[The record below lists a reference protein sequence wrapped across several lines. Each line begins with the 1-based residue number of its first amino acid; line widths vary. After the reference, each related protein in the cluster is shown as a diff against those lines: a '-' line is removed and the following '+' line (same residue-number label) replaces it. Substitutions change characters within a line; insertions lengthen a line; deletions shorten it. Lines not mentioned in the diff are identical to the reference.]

1 MSEMRI
7 DPESFRGKLSL
18 LVIDKLVI
26 GAVIALAFVV
36 YDLWRT
42 ADLHRYETKSKEV
55 QFRYET
61 QAKEVQLQFER
72 AKLVREFMPVIAG
85 READVVTRAY
95 VLRSAIATGSLDAEA
110 GIELGRN
117 LLEAGLDD
125 QTFTRVM
132 APTMPSG
139 LPALARFGEQVS
151 VALRPISPFISGNFR
166 PESVPP
172 DLRVPLREARLW
184 RKVIYEAAPSFE
196 GSYKPLEET
205 AGLSQILYGLYVL
218 LQPGDSW
225 EAIDLANR
233 RSRGTRLIDT
243 QIERPGT
250 DLSNSRSRGTR
261 LIGNLSRVLY
271 GSTSIAKEWS
281 PETHKAPANVV
292 ALYSEAT
299 ASVERELLADAASS
313 DGIRFSRAIIRI
325 LADYGPPAGPIAV
338 PLARLLVAPELPKSL
353 PESVQGE
360 YRSLQWGA
368 GELLRAMQKNPKNA
382 KGFNGAHDA
391 EPTLLAFVQDF
402 RKHLNQAATKE
413 QLENLA
419 MEYEG
424 RKRLRIVVE
433 LLGGSD
439 SDLAKAELKHLR
451 IESSDK
457 LRRFPFLYEDIE
469 RATRR
474 R

>member
-1 MSEMRI
+1 MKI
-7 DPESFRGKLSL
+7 DPESFQGKLCL

-42 ADLHRYETKSKEV
+42 ADRH
-55 QFRYET
+55 RYET
-61 QAKEVQLQFER
+61 QAKELQLQFEQ

-95 VLRSAIATGSLDAEA
+95 VLRSAIVTGSLDAEA

-132 APTMPSG
+132 APTMPNG

-151 VALRPISPFISGNFR
+151 VPLLPISPFISGNFR

-172 DLRVPLREARLW
+172 ELRGPLREARLW
-184 RKVIYEAAPSFE
+184 RRIIFEAAPSFE
-196 GSYKPLEET
+196 GSYKHLEET
-205 AGLSQILYGLYVL
+205 SGLSQLLYGLYVL
-218 LQPGDSW
+218 LVPGNSW

-271 GSTSIAKEWS
+271 GSSSIAKEWS
-281 PETHKAPANVV
+281 PKTHKAPADLV

-299 ASVERELLADAASS
+299 ACVERELLAGTASS
-313 DGIRFSRAIIRI
+313 DGIRLSRTIIRI

-338 PLARLLVAPELPKSL
+338 PLARLFVAPEPSKTL

-360 YRSLQWGA
+360 YRSLQWDA
-368 GELLRAMQKNPKNA
+368 GKLLIAMQNNPKNVE
-382 KGFNGAHDA
+382 GFNGAQDA
-391 EPTLLAFVQDF
+391 EPILLSFVQDF
-402 RKHLNQAATKE
+402 RKLLSQASTKE
-413 QLENLA
+413 QLEKLA
-419 MEYEG
+419 MESTNE
-424 RKRLRIVVE
+424 RLRIVIE
-433 LLGGSD
+433 LLGSSD
-439 SDLAKAELKHLR
+439 SDLAKEQLKQLR
-451 IESSDK
+451 GEVSKKPRHFLFLEEEIEH
-457 LRRFPFLYEDIE
+457 
-469 RATRR
+469 ATRPR
-474 R
+474 